1 MTAGKGTACLLA
13 LGSALAVAATLF
25 AQEQRLPTQP
35 LQPGQPGQPGQRR
48 EVNKAV
54 INEPANVPIAGNA
67 DPQLATCLIGDNQG
81 EIALGQLAEQRAKDR
96 DVKQFAEMMVRD
108 HQQFVQQL
116 ERFARG
122 NEEQGTVR
130 PENRALPG
138 SAPVGVP
145 PGATTSTGREPLDG
159 RGVNFVAI
167 HEQIGKKCL
176 ELFEAD
182 LKQKEGAQFDK
193 CYIGQQ
199 IGAHMHVLAELEVLR
214 SHVSPELASVL
225 DKGIETTKSH
235 LEHAQKIAQA
245 LERS

>member
-1 MTAGKGTACLLA
+1 MSAGKATTYVLA
-13 LGSALAVAATLF
+13 LGSALALAATIV
-25 AQEQRLPTQP
+25 AQEQRIPTQPSQP
-35 LQPGQPGQPGQRR
+35 LQPGQRR
-48 EVNKAV
+48 ELNKPV
-54 INEPANVPIAGNA
+54 ITEPGIQMAGNA
-67 DPQLATCLIGDNQG
+67 DSQLATCLIGDNQG
-81 EIALGQLAEQRAKDR
+81 EIALGKLAQERAQDK

-122 NEEQGTVR
+122 NDEPGNVGR
-130 PENRALPG
+130 ENRTLPG
-138 SAPVGVP
+138 AQGAITSA
-145 PGATTSTGREPLDG
+145 GREPMEG

-182 LKQKEGAQFDK
+182 LKQKDGAQFDK

-199 IGAHMHVLAELEVLR
+199 IGAHMHVLAELEVIR

-235 LEHAQKIAQA
+235 LEHAQKIAKA